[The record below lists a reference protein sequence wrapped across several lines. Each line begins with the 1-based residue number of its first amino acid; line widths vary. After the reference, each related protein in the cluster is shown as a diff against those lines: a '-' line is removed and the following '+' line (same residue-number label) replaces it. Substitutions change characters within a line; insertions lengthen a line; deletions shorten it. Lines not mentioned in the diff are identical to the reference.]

1 MAGAGL
7 LEIKR
12 RIKSVTNTKKI
23 TKAMGLVATSKL
35 RKSRQMLKVNAQYY
49 RDLNDIANEIIY
61 SVDDINNN
69 IFVKNNN
76 NSKKLFILLSSDTGL
91 CGGFNA
97 NAANY
102 IEEKYENIKSNIAT
116 IIVGQ
121 KGIQY
126 ARKYKFE
133 TLSEYVAMSEIPT
146 MKEAGTIVNRIMKE
160 FKDGN
165 FGEIILVYTHFKSP
179 VVQETVEEK
188 LLPLSNG
195 KDGKA
200 KSYTIEPDGEE
211 VLDTLVRSY
220 LKSKII
226 HGMYHSR
233 TSEQSARMQAM
244 DGASKNAD
252 DILSALNTKYN
263 RIRQSLITQEISE
276 IVGGAEAQ
284 K

>member
-35 RKSRQMLKVNAQYY
+35 RKARQMLKVNDQYY

-61 SVDDINNN
+61 SADDIKNN

-102 IEEKYENIKSNIAT
+102 IEEKYGDIKSNIAT

-165 FGEIILVYTHFKSP
+165 FGEINLVYTHFKSP
-179 VVQETVEEK
+179 VVQMTVEEK

-195 KDGKA
+195 TDGKA

-211 VLDTLVRSY
+211 VLDTLVVSY

-226 HGMYHSR
+226 HGMCHSR